1 MGECDQATT
10 ESILDFYYDQ
20 VRKFI
25 QTAESNDTN
34 VYKGRLVI
42 LSRIIYYGS

>member
-20 VRKFI
+20 VRKSI
-25 QTAESNDTN
+25 QTVESNDTN
-34 VYKGRLVI
+34 VYKGRLVTM
-42 LSRIIYYGS
+42 Y

>member
-20 VRKFI
+20 VR
-25 QTAESNDTN
+25 A
-34 VYKGRLVI
+34 VRLTCSMKANI
-42 LSRIIYYGS
+42 P